1 DPVTQ
6 KGIIGKNYCYQTGA
20 GANLFFEGRNF
31 NPFISAGGTNAT
43 IDDFNLNWDFD
54 RGKHGFV
61 GGDTICYG
69 FNFPL
74 PVGGRP
80 GAPGPP
86 SLGWGWEAAA
96 ARWCQTQR

>member
-1 DPVTQ
+1 HLMLLSGIGQPYDPVTQ

-54 RGKHGFV
+54 RSKHGFV
-61 GGDTICYG
+61 GGATIG
-69 FNFPL
+69 FRSNTPL
-74 PVGGRP
+74 PTGCPPVP
-80 GAPGPP
+80 PGPP
-86 SLGWGWEAAA
+86 PPGRE
-96 ARWCQTQR
+96 